1 MGTSRSFR
9 FGVLGERCHSAE
21 ALRARVRRAEDLGY
35 ATLLLRDHFPDR
47 LLEVFASVVTR
58 LTGR

>member
-1 MGTSRSFR
+1 
-9 FGVLGERCHSAE
+9 VLGERCHSAE
-21 ALRARVRRAEDLGY
+21 ALRATVRRAEDLGY